1 MDANKNTMSL
11 HQSIESDLKTALKS
25 GDKDR
30 VGVLRFLIAAVKNH
44 QIELVA
50 KDKEYLADE
59 ETVAVVRRQMKQR
72 KDSIE
77 QYQKGGRADLAE
89 KEEKELAILEKYAP
103 AQMDEETLRKI
114 VGKKIKE
121 LSISGKPEYGKLMG
135 AVMTQTKGRADGNA
149 VRKIVEEELG

>member
-1 MDANKNTMSL
+1 MSL

-44 QIELVA
+44 QIELKA

-103 AQMDEETLRKI
+103 AQMDEEILRKI

-135 AVMTQTKGRADGNA
+135 AVMAQIKGRADGNA

>member
-1 MDANKNTMSL
+1 MSL

-89 KEEKELAILEKYAP
+89 KEEKELAILEKYAL

>member
-1 MDANKNTMSL
+1 MSL

>member
-103 AQMDEETLRKI
+103 AQMDEEILRKI

>member
-89 KEEKELAILEKYAP
+89 KEEKELAILEKYAL